1 MEILIA
7 ATKVCTQRSFLE
19 QQLQNAWL
27 PYQVVYFEEHPELLE
42 KYHIKHSPLLIVDG
56 KVESIAMKE
65 IVDKINELKIRDKGI
80 SKIRTPKRA
89 KNHMIPK
96 DIGTEAGLVEVDTTW
111 GSIQP
116 IQVAKDVLTI
126 GELEVYHHQKMNL
139 SIIDTRK
146 ANTTGGVSI
155 PGSKSIPYDEL
166 AERMNE
172 LDRTHPNIF
181 FCNGPQCPQSSTAI
195 KNLLNAGFP
204 ADRILYYRGGMHDWI
219 TMGLPVQRL

>member
-7 ATKVCTQRSFLE
+7 ATKTCTQRSFLE
-19 QQLQNAWL
+19 HQLQNAWL
-27 PYQVVYFEEHPELLE
+27 PFKVVYFEEHPELLK

-56 KVESIAMKE
+56 KVESIEMKE
-65 IVDKINELKIRDKGI
+65 IVDKINELKIRDKDI
-80 SKIRTPKRA
+80 SKIRNPKRA

-96 DIGTEAGLVEVDTTW
+96 AISTEPGLVEVDTTW
-111 GSIQP
+111 GTVQP
-116 IQVAKDVLTI
+116 MQAAQDVLTI
-126 GELEVYHHQKMNL
+126 GELEVFHHQKTNL

-146 ANTTGGVSI
+146 ANTTDGVSI
-155 PGSKSIPYDEL
+155 PNSKSIPYDEL
-166 AERMNE
+166 AGRMDE
-172 LDRTHPNIF
+172 LDKEYPNIY

-219 TMGLPVQRL
+219 TMGLPVKRL